1 MKNSDPEAR
10 NAFRDSIP
18 HDMLPREKA
27 LSSGMKALSD
37 AELMAIVFGTG
48 IRGKNVLE
56 MCREILDS
64 HKGHLSK
71 LARMSAT
78 EVRKAYKGIGDAK
91 ALTLLAGIELGVRAA
106 ADAVRLEEPVMN
118 SSETAFRYMNEHLY
132 NLGHEEFWVL
142 YLRNNLTPLKA
153 VCIGR
158 GGLTGTAVDA
168 KIIVRE
174 ALMMNSA
181 AMMLFHNHPSGIL
194 KPSPQDDA
202 VTRKIKDAAALF
214 DIRIIDHIIIG
225 NSAYY
230 SYHDQGNIL

>member
-1 MKNSDPEAR
+1 
-10 NAFRDSIP
+10 
-18 HDMLPREKA
+18 
-27 LSSGMKALSD
+27 
-37 AELMAIVFGTG
+37 
-48 IRGKNVLE
+48 
-56 MCREILDS
+56 
-64 HKGHLSK
+64 
-71 LARMSAT
+71 
-78 EVRKAYKGIGDAK
+78 
-91 ALTLLAGIELGVRAA
+91 
-106 ADAVRLEEPVMN
+106 
-118 SSETAFRYMNEHLY
+118 MNEHLY